1 MKQKTIAIIAPTGML
16 GSMVYEELKNQ
27 HKLLLIYRDEEKLKK
42 LEEVYGS
49 TQNHKKINFDI
60 QDIYQDYIKSFPTEK
75 VGPNTTGLIEMI
87 GQVDAVINCAGIT
100 KPHSLKDPTATLFI
114 NGLFPNI
121 LSAIYKDKL
130 IQITTDCVFDGIS
143 GSPYDETS
151 SKFPNDLYGISKSIG
166 EPKESLTLRT
176 SIIGPELNTSELF
189 LDWFRKQKNKKIYGF
204 TNHLWNGITTKQFA
218 HICNQIIQDREKFP
232 RNGLFHIFS
241 TSLTKYD
248 MLKKF
253 EEKYKINAIIKPV
266 KAEVSVD
273 RRLDT
278 KYTFC
283 KELKIPSFDKMLQDL

>member
-16 GSMVYEELKNQ
+16 GSMVYEELKDQ
-27 HKLLLIYRDEEKLKK
+27 HKLLLIYRDKEKLNK
-42 LEEVYGS
+42 LEEVYGG
-49 TQNHKKINFDI
+49 TQKHKKIIFDI
-60 QDIYQDYIKSFPTEK
+60 DNIYQDYIKSFPAEK
-75 VGPNTTGLIEMI
+75 SGPNTTKLIEMI
-87 GQVDAVINCAGIT
+87 GQVDTVINCAGIT
-100 KPHSLKDPTATLFI
+100 KPHSLKNPTSTLFI

-121 LSAIYKDKL
+121 LSGIYKEKL

-143 GSPYDETS
+143 GSPYTEIS
-151 SKFPNDLYGISKSIG
+151 SKSPNDLYGLSKSIG
-166 EPKESLTLRT
+166 EPKESLVLRT

-189 LDWFRKQKNKKIYGF
+189 LDWFRKQKDKKIYGF

-218 HICNQIIQDREKFP
+218 RICNQIIQNREKFP

-241 TSLTKYD
+241 TSITKYE

-253 EEKYKINAIIKPV
+253 EEKYRINAIIKPV
-266 KAEVSVD
+266 KAGIPVD

-283 KELKIPSFDKMLQDL
+283 KELQIPSFDNMLQDL